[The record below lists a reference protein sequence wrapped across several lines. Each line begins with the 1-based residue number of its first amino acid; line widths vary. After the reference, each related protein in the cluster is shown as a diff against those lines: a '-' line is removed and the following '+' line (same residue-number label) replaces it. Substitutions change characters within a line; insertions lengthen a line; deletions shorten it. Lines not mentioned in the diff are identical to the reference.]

1 MAKAFDLTQWARPE
15 VLALTPYTSAR
26 DTFTTTDG
34 NYNFLDANENPNP
47 SSVNRYPD
55 PNQLVLKKK
64 IAALRNCSVDQLLI
78 GNGSDEIL
86 DLIFRAFCSPNKD
99 NVIIMP
105 PTYGMYAVLANINGV
120 GIKEVPLT
128 ADFQLNTEK
137 ILSTVS
143 PNTKAIFFCSPNN
156 PSGNLF
162 KRSDIKQ
169 LLNNFDGVVIIDEA
183 YIDFTDGPSWLTQ
196 LDSYPNLMITQT
208 LSKAFGLAGLR
219 LGIAIGHPSIIE
231 LLHNIKPPYNINT
244 LSQQKAIESLTDIEK
259 VDKQIKELLTGIYQN
274 KNGEI
279 DTFVRITDDVIDLK
293 KLIDEI
299 FFIKMPSHS
308 QIPQSPKVGLE
319 WIDFVSE
326 LSNIVAH
333 PREGMKPTN
342 SQISQFESIESN
354 IGQVIDRMKD
364 FSDQYLSEEES
375 D

>member
-1 MAKAFDLTQWARPE
+1 MAKAFDLTLWARPE
-15 VLALTPYTSAR
+15 MLALAPYTSAR
-26 DTFTTTDG
+26 DTFTATEG

-47 SSVNRYPD
+47 SKVNRYPD
-55 PNQLVLKKK
+55 PNQLALKKK
-64 IAALRNCSVDQLLI
+64 ISALRSCPVDQLLI

-86 DLIFRAFCSPNKD
+86 DLIFRAFCTPNKD

-120 GIKEVPLT
+120 GIKEVALT

-169 LLNNFDGVVIIDEA
+169 LLNNFDGVVVIDEA
-183 YIDFTDGPSWLTQ
+183 YIDFTDEPSWLTQ
-196 LDSYPNLMITQT
+196 SDSYPNLMITQT

-219 LGIAIGHPSIIE
+219 LGIAIGHPSIIK

-259 VDKQIKELLTGIYQN
+259 VDKQIKELLT
-274 KNGEI
+274 E
-279 DTFVRITDDVIDLK
+279 RRR
-293 KLIDEI
+293 
-299 FFIKMPSHS
+299 
-308 QIPQSPKVGLE
+308 
-319 WIDFVSE
+319 
-326 LSNIVAH
+326 VAA
-333 PREGMKPTN
+333 
-342 SQISQFESIESN
+342 
-354 IGQVIDRMKD
+354 
-364 FSDQYLSEEES
+364 YLSELKWVETVFPS
-375 D
+375 DANFLLVRVDDANKRYEALLTRKVVVRNRTTQTNCENCLRITIGTPKENNQLIEACNKITL

>member
-1 MAKAFDLTQWARPE
+1 MAKAFDLTLWARPE
-15 VLALTPYTSAR
+15 MLALAPYTSAR
-26 DTFTTTDG
+26 DTFTATEG

-47 SSVNRYPD
+47 STFNRYPD
-55 PNQLVLKKK
+55 PNQLALKKK
-64 IAALRNCSVDQLLI
+64 IAALRSCSVDQLLI

-86 DLIFRAFCSPNKD
+86 DLIFRAFCTPNKD

-120 GIKEVPLT
+120 GIKEVALT

-169 LLNNFDGVVIIDEA
+169 LLNDFDGVVVIDEA
-183 YIDFTDGPSWLTQ
+183 YIDFTDEPSWLTQ
-196 LDSYPNLMITQT
+196 SDSYHNLMIIQT

-219 LGIAIGHPSIIE
+219 LGIAIGHPRIIK

-259 VDKQIKELLTGIYQN
+259 VDKQIKELLT
-274 KNGEI
+274 E
-279 DTFVRITDDVIDLK
+279 RR
-293 KLIDEI
+293 
-299 FFIKMPSHS
+299 
-308 QIPQSPKVGLE
+308 KV
-319 WIDFVSE
+319 
-326 LSNIVAH
+326 AA
-333 PREGMKPTN
+333 
-342 SQISQFESIESN
+342 
-354 IGQVIDRMKD
+354 
-364 FSDQYLSEEES
+364 YLSELKWVETVFPS
-375 D
+375 DANFLLVRVDDANKRYDALLTRKVVVRNRTMQTNCENCLRITIGTPKENNQLIEACNKITL

>member
-1 MAKAFDLTQWARPE
+1 MAKAFDLTLWARPE
-15 VLALTPYTSAR
+15 MLALAPYTSAR
-26 DTFTTTDG
+26 DTFTATEG

-47 SSVNRYPD
+47 STFNRYPD
-55 PNQLVLKKK
+55 PNQLALKKK
-64 IAALRNCSVDQLLI
+64 IAALRSCSVDQLLI

-86 DLIFRAFCSPNKD
+86 DLIFRAFCTPNKD

-120 GIKEVPLT
+120 GIKEVALT

-169 LLNNFDGVVIIDEA
+169 LLNDFDGVVVIDEA
-183 YIDFTDGPSWLTQ
+183 YIDFTDEPSWLTQ
-196 LDSYPNLMITQT
+196 SDSYPNLMITQT

-219 LGIAIGHPSIIE
+219 LGIAIGYPSIIK

-259 VDKQIKELLTGIYQN
+259 VDKQIKELLT
-274 KNGEI
+274 E
-279 DTFVRITDDVIDLK
+279 RRR
-293 KLIDEI
+293 
-299 FFIKMPSHS
+299 
-308 QIPQSPKVGLE
+308 
-319 WIDFVSE
+319 
-326 LSNIVAH
+326 VAA
-333 PREGMKPTN
+333 
-342 SQISQFESIESN
+342 
-354 IGQVIDRMKD
+354 
-364 FSDQYLSEEES
+364 YLSELKWVETVFPS
-375 D
+375 DANFLLVRVDDANKRYEALLTRKVVVRNRTTQTNCENCLRITIGTPKENNQLIEACNKITL

>member
-1 MAKAFDLTQWARPE
+1 MAKAFDLTLWARPE
-15 VLALTPYTSAR
+15 MLALAPYTSAR
-26 DTFTTTDG
+26 DTFTATEG

-47 SSVNRYPD
+47 STVNRYPD
-55 PNQLVLKKK
+55 PNQLALKKK
-64 IAALRNCSVDQLLI
+64 ISALRSCLVDQLLI

-86 DLIFRAFCSPNKD
+86 DLIFRAFCTPNKD

-120 GIKEVPLT
+120 GIKEVALT

-169 LLNNFDGVVIIDEA
+169 LLNDFDGVVVIDEA
-183 YIDFTDGPSWLTQ
+183 YIDFTDEPSWLTQ
-196 LDSYPNLMITQT
+196 SDSYPNLMITQT

-219 LGIAIGHPSIIE
+219 LGIAIGHPSIIK

-259 VDKQIKELLTGIYQN
+259 VDKQIKELLT
-274 KNGEI
+274 E
-279 DTFVRITDDVIDLK
+279 RRR
-293 KLIDEI
+293 
-299 FFIKMPSHS
+299 
-308 QIPQSPKVGLE
+308 
-319 WIDFVSE
+319 
-326 LSNIVAH
+326 VAA
-333 PREGMKPTN
+333 
-342 SQISQFESIESN
+342 
-354 IGQVIDRMKD
+354 
-364 FSDQYLSEEES
+364 YLSELKWVETVFPS
-375 D
+375 DANFLLVRVDDANKRYDALLTRKVVVRNRTMQTNCENCLRITIGTPKENNQLIEACNKITL